1 MNLIEDKKMF
11 FKAIF
16 TNKQGDV
23 KMAGKLNKDDSS
35 SNLHRRKNL
44 RIIPASFSPLSL
56 SASRKIFKDIQR

>member
-1 MNLIEDKKMF
+1 MF
-11 FKAIF
+11 LKA
-16 TNKQGDV
+16 NKQGDV

-35 SNLHRRKNL
+35 SNLRRRKNL